1 MTEPQYIYG
10 DPIALSNGGDS
21 EISVD
26 CECGWT
32 GEVNAYQEFS
42 HGVVIVY
49 AEWKCPNCDE
59 NFTTDYWY
67 DPRGED

>member
-1 MTEPQYIYG
+1 MTEPMWIQG

-26 CECGWT
+26 CECGWN
-32 GEVNAYQEFS
+32 GEVSAWQEYS
-42 HGVVIVY
+42 HGEVTVY

-59 NFTTDYWY
+59 SHTTEYWY